1 MTNENI
7 KVSLPAQIVKVE
19 TLADNGFKVVVV
31 TNELLPE
38 QAAFLFSLKGSAGWV
53 LFAPNRLK
61 EEDIPPEAVEVP
73 QGEENHMA
81 SLQRTLYVYWDK
93 CTKKSQAFNI
103 FLREWVDKKKTEIK
117 VFFPK

>member
-53 LFAPNRLK
+53 LFAPNRLQ
-61 EEDIPPEAVEVP
+61 EEDVPAEAVEVP
-73 QGEENHMA
+73 NNEESPMA
-81 SLQRTLYVYWDK
+81 SLQRQL
-93 CTKKSQAFNI
+93 S
-103 FLREWVDKKKTEIK
+103 
-117 VFFPK
+117 

>member
-1 MTNENI
+1 MDIINGAINVVPSVEWKKRKTYLAFIQYLTGANQKKKILTKNGKNLLKNMTNENI

-53 LFAPNRLK
+53 GRNK
-61 EEDIPPEAVEVP
+61 YDYE
-73 QGEENHMA
+73 
-81 SLQRTLYVYWDK
+81 
-93 CTKKSQAFNI
+93 
-103 FLREWVDKKKTEIK
+103 
-117 VFFPK
+117 

>member
-38 QAAFLFSLKGSAGWV
+38 QAAFLFSLKGSAG
-53 LFAPNRLK
+53 
-61 EEDIPPEAVEVP
+61 
-73 QGEENHMA
+73 
-81 SLQRTLYVYWDK
+81 
-93 CTKKSQAFNI
+93 
-103 FLREWVDKKKTEIK
+103 
-117 VFFPK
+117 